1 MAGLYDDQVGE
12 LAPGQTGWLPLA
24 DDGTPS
30 GPATISPPPGPNAKA
45 CSVKHNEQEA
55 IDAGHDVLVSSSG
68 APLSPPLQSN
78 VDRRVGGPTEP
89 PPEVLV
95 PTLTLL
101 TPDTA
106 PAGTDLSLMIA
117 GNDLDGATEVLV
129 NGTSSAVTAGTDSSV
144 STTVLA
150 ATLVEGSAIVS
161 VTTPNGPSNTLSLTV
176 TAPVGRDSRG
186 QFRRG

>member
-12 LAPGQTGWLPLA
+12 LAPGQTGWLPL
-24 DDGTPS
+24 DDAGVPS
-30 GPATISPPPGPNAKA
+30 GPATVNPPPGPNAKA

-55 IDAGHDVLVSSSG
+55 VDDGADVLVSSSG

-78 VDRRVGGPTEP
+78 VDRRAPGAEPP

-95 PTLTLL
+95 PTITLI

-106 PAGTDLSLMIA
+106 PAGVDLALAIA

-129 NGTSSAVTAGTDSSV
+129 NGTSSAATGDATNIT
-144 STTVLA
+144 TTVLA
-150 ATLVEGSAIVS
+150 ATLVEGAASVVVS
-161 VTTPNGPSNTLSLTV
+161 TPNGATNSLSLTV

-186 QFRRG
+186 QFRRS

>member
-78 VDRRVGGPTEP
+78 VDRRVGDQVP

-106 PAGTDLSLMIA
+106 PAGVDLSLMIA

-129 NGTSSAVTAGTDSSV
+129 NGTSSPVVTGTESSV
-144 STTVLA
+144 TTTVLA
-150 ATLVEGSAIVS
+150 ATLVEGAAIVS

-176 TAPVGRDSRG
+176 TAPVGRDSR
-186 QFRRG
+186 RR